1 MIIKK
6 YKGTIKKTTK
16 YRILLKLHIVTQ
28 MQLSKQWTSRMAE
41 HVINK
46 KTFQGS
52 Q

>member
-6 YKGTIKKTTK
+6 YKGAIKKTQK
-16 YRILLKLHIVTQ
+16 YRILLKLDIVMQ
-28 MQLSKQWTSRMAE
+28 MQSSKQRTSRMAE

>member
-6 YKGTIKKTTK
+6 YKVTIKKTTK
-16 YRILLKLHIVTQ
+16 YGILLKLDIVMQ
-28 MQLSKQWTSRMAE
+28 MQSSKQRTSRMAE

-46 KTFQGS
+46 KTYQGS

>member
-6 YKGTIKKTTK
+6 YKETIKNTKK
-16 YRILLKLHIVTQ
+16 YRILLKLDIAMQ
-28 MQLSKQWTSRMAE
+28 MQSSKQRTSRMAE